1 MNAMIKNKA
10 FDLNNFFFQ
19 IAKVLWPK
27 LSTMSEPNRLVGAG
41 EVITFLYTL
50 PLALSGLIWL
60 IASTDIGLLPQE
72 APTLLLI
79 LAFYLLFA
87 KINYFVIIEIRQ
99 DRYGSGDGSL
109 AMMVL
114 WSAVF
119 VFGPNVIW
127 LAVLWA
133 AINFSWTWFQTNS
146 LANRWNLIRNLSA
159 DLSTN
164 TFALL
169 LSYSIYIS
177 MGAQVPIPGLS
188 LETILPALVALC
200 VHLFLVILIWSG
212 FIIYHLRI
220 QKYISGSNPVRPILV
235 FFLLIFGLPYLANPF
250 AILAAGL
257 YVENGFPIYL
267 FFLSGMVLVAYI
279 ARRLSWAVEST
290 RQQSRQL
297 EKLEQL
303 GRAIIDAPPDT
314 SELPAIL
321 KKHVPAM
328 FPSGRYAIWISPD
341 HLIFKHP
348 EEWDSVPV
356 DVWDYLLQ
364 QKGPQSFTSKATLP
378 WDTALIDH
386 NAMVVSPIL
395 NVESGQPVGGIYVEL
410 RTLVQPWDAHTLS
423 NLFPAIQTLS
433 AQIAS
438 ALHQSEI
445 YRQTL
450 EYQKISQ
457 ELQLAGRIQA
467 SFLPNEF
474 PNIPGWQLAVTLL
487 PARETSGDFFD
498 VIQLGDNR
506 LGVLI
511 ADVADKGVGPALYMA
526 LSRTLIRTYAVE
538 YDADPDVV
546 FYAANQRLLKD
557 ARASLFVTAFYG
569 VLDPDTGTLT
579 YCNAGHNPPYL
590 FKNSNSGIT
599 HPLERTGMALGVEGE
614 STWIQTSVSI
624 DPGDVLI
631 LYTDGIPDAQNEYG
645 EFFDSESLIDVVQ
658 ANLGLSAHELQ
669 AAVLDKVQK
678 FANNAPQF
686 DDITLMILERDA

>member
-1 MNAMIKNKA
+1 MAKNKA
-10 FDLNNFFFQ
+10 FDLNNFFLQ
-19 IAKVLWPK
+19 TAKALWPA
-27 LSTMSEPNRLVGAG
+27 LSTMSEPNQLVGAG

-50 PLALSGLIWL
+50 PLAIYGLIWL
-60 IASTDIGLLPQE
+60 IASTDVGLLRQE
-72 APTLLLI
+72 VPIFLLI
-79 LAFYLLFA
+79 LAFFVLFA
-87 KINYFVIIEIRQ
+87 KISYFIIIEIRQ

-119 VFGPNVIW
+119 VFGPTVVW
-127 LAVLWA
+127 LAVIWA
-133 AINFSWTWFQTNS
+133 AINFGWSWLQTRS
-146 LANRWNLIRNLSA
+146 PANRWNLIRNLTA
-159 DLSTN
+159 EISTN

-169 LSYSIYIS
+169 LSYSVYTS
-177 MGAQVPIPGLS
+177 MGAQIPIAGLT
-188 LETILPALVALC
+188 LETIFPAFLALGI
-200 VHLFLVILIWSG
+200 HLFLVILIWSG

-220 QKYISGSNPVRPILV
+220 QKYISGSNPARPILV

-279 ARRLSWAVEST
+279 TRRLSWAVESA

-303 GRAIIDAPPDT
+303 GRAIIDAPPDI
-314 SELPAIL
+314 SELSAIL

-341 HLIFKHP
+341 NLIFKHP
-348 EEWDSVPV
+348 DDWESLPV
-356 DVWDYLLQ
+356 DVWAYVLQ
-364 QKGPQSFTSKATLP
+364 QKGPQSFTSRSTLP
-378 WDTALIDH
+378 WDTNLIDH
-386 NAMVVSPIL
+386 NALVVSPIL

-410 RTLVQPWDAHTLS
+410 RTLVQPWDTHTLA
-423 NLFPAIQTLS
+423 NLFPAVQTLS

-438 ALHQSEI
+438 ALHQYEI

-457 ELQLAGRIQA
+457 ELQLAGKIQA
-467 SFLPNEF
+467 SFLPNQF
-474 PNIPGWQLAVTLL
+474 PNMPGWQLAVTLL

-498 VIQLGDNR
+498 VIPLSNGR

-526 LSRTLIRTYAVE
+526 LSRTLLRTYAVE
-538 YDADPDVV
+538 YDADPDVI
-546 FYAANQRLLKD
+546 FYAANERLLKD
-557 ARASLFVTAFYG
+557 SRASLFVTAFYG

-590 FKNSNSGIT
+590 FRNANSGT
-599 HPLERTGMALGVEGE
+599 VHPLARTGMALGVEGAN
-614 STWIQTSVSI
+614 TWTQASVSI
-624 DPGDVLI
+624 EPGDVLI
-631 LYTDGIPDAQNEYG
+631 LYTDGIPDAQNDQG

-669 AAVLDKVQK
+669 AAVLESVQN
-678 FANNAPQF
+678 FAKNAPQF
-686 DDITLMILERDA
+686 DDITLMILERDV